1 MSRPDASASPAPA
14 GPVPVPEQPAAR
26 PPHGTVPRSTRSGRT
41 RRTAVVTVDP
51 DAQRPAPR
59 RRRGPRVP
67 RVPYALLVPSIGIL
81 VLALGYPLGWQV
93 VTSLQKFGLAQQ
105 FGKPPQFVGLR
116 NYLDLAAD
124 SYLWTVVVRSIAFCL
139 VNAGVTVL
147 VGVLVALLM
156 KAVGTVPRLAVQIAM
171 LLAWAMPVVASMTV
185 WRWLF
190 DYRRG
195 VVNYVLTAMGFH
207 FTGHSWL
214 ANPLSF
220 FFVATVIIVWMSVP
234 FVAFSVYAG
243 LSQVPDEVME
253 AAAIDGADGARRFR
267 WIVLPMIRPVLS
279 IVLLLQIIWDLRVF
293 AQIRLLQDAGG
304 TPSETNLLGTYIYQ
318 LGVGSGDFG
327 AASAVS
333 IFVLLLTVA
342 LSWAYVRTLLR
353 EEDER

>member
-26 PPHGTVPRSTRSGRT
+26 PPHGAALRSTRSART

-59 RRRGPRVP
+59 RRRGP

-124 SYLWTVVVRSIAFCL
+124 SYLWTVVARSIAFCL

-253 AAAIDGADGARRFR
+253 AAAIDGADGVRRFR